1 MVGKTVNWTRVA
13 LLTLSE
19 TLDYF
24 IDRNGNDSYSKKLYA
39 EVAKNETRLRN
50 NPFLGIEV
58 KKTHYR
64 KLIFDDYSL
73 FYKVT
78 KSEITIVLFWDN
90 RRDSKLLES
99 ELSKI
104 K

>member
-24 IDRNGNDSYSKKLYA
+24 IQRNGNDSYSKKLYT
-39 EVAKNETRLRN
+39 EIVKNEIRLTN
-50 NPFLGIEV
+50 NPILGIEV
-58 KKTHYR
+58 EKTNYR

-73 FYKVT
+73 FYKVS
-78 KSEITIVLFWDN
+78 KSKITIVLFWDN
-90 RRDSKLLES
+90 RRDSNLLES

>member
-13 LLTLSE
+13 LLTLFE

-24 IDRNGNDSYSKKLYA
+24 IQRNGNDRYSKKLYA
-39 EVAKNETRLRN
+39 EIAKNETRLIN

-58 KKTHYR
+58 EETNYR

-73 FYKVT
+73 YYKII
-78 KSEITIVLFWDN
+78 KSKITIVLFWDN

-99 ELSKI
+99 ELLKI